1 MELVARPANPQQST
15 ETIDYKIASKY
26 VENEHKDTKAA
37 DVEKVTFVPKL
48 ATFEMDVMQQMGIQ
62 VCSLTH
68 NITRWSCVCSSLMM
82 KNVESKGL
90 MSIFHFFHFS
100 DAIELKV

>member
-68 NITRWSCVCSSLMM
+68 NRTSSPRLSDRVASYTSYCS
-82 KNVESKGL
+82 GL
-90 MSIFHFFHFS
+90 GQN
-100 DAIELKV
+100 